1 MAADERE
8 AETDA
13 ESVTVTD
20 GVALV
25 VAHSVSVGEP
35 LAVGDAESELAE
47 EAVGERDDCR
57 LPDAEP
63 VTPDAVRA
71 LLGVSDGDGES
82 DTVVLTVAVSLG
94 VKEYDAVDETVPVAE
109 PVSAGVG
116 DADAQTLTVGVAL
129 TERVTVAA
137 DETDADV
144 LSVGDAEGE

>member
-8 AETDA
+8 AETVA
-13 ESVTVTD
+13 ERVTVTD
-20 GVALV
+20 GVALDD
-25 VAHSVSVGEP
+25 AHSVSVGEP

-47 EAVGERDDCR
+47 EVVGERDDCR

-63 VTPDAVRA
+63 VTPDTDCA
-71 LLGVSDGDGES
+71 LLGVSDGDAES

-94 VKEYDAVDETVPVAE
+94 VKEYDAVDVTVPVAE

-116 DADAQTLTVGVAL
+116 DTDAQTLTVGVAL

-137 DETDADV
+137 DDADADV
-144 LSVGDAEGE
+144 LNVGDAEGE